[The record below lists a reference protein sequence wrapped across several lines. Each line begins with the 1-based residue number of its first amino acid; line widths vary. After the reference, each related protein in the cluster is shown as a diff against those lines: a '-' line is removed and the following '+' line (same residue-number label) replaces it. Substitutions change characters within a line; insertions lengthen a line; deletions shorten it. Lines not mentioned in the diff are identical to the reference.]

1 MKRRSAPVA
10 KGIFI
15 TFEGPDGAGKT
26 TQAKYLASLI
36 RSNGGT
42 ALLTREPGGT
52 YFGDRVR
59 SILLDPET
67 GEINPLTE
75 LLLYESIRAH
85 HVESVIRP
93 ALGRGATVISD
104 RFTDASIAYQGH
116 GRGIQLS
123 IVRTLN
129 RIATSGLTPD
139 VTVLIDVNPDSGLRS
154 VRGAHRAEAAG
165 GSLDRIESAGRA
177 FHRRVRH
184 GYHDL
189 AVASSGR
196 ILLLKRRR
204 TPEATFREI
213 VRLLGER
220 WPGLR
225 PLLA

>member
-1 MKRRSAPVA
+1 MTRRSDSRQ
-10 KGIFI
+10 GIFI

-36 RSNGGT
+36 RSNGGS
-42 ALLTREPGGT
+42 AILTREPGGT

-85 HVESVIRP
+85 HVETVIRP
-93 ALGRGATVISD
+93 ALGRGVTVISD

-116 GRGIQLS
+116 GRGIPIS
-123 IVRTLN
+123 IVKTLN
-129 RIATSGLTPD
+129 RIATSGLVPD

-154 VRGAHRAEAAG
+154 ARGSHRDEAAG

-189 AVASSGR
+189 AKAAPGR

-204 TPEATFREI
+204 TPESTFREV

-220 WPGLR
+220 RPALR